1 MKLRFNKSDYNNLI
15 NNFSDEKPTQK
26 NCSVT
31 VCKVGYN
38 GFCSTDGTFKLLYVY
53 DGVDVYDI
61 DGSEFFIVKDG
72 KAILIIEPI
81 AFTSADELFD
91 YMLETGNVDLSG
103 IDPKIKETETDWYV
117 TSNEDV
123 LD

>member
-1 MKLRFNKSDYNNLI
+1 MKLRFNKDDYSTLI
-15 NNFSDEKPTQK
+15 TDFSDEYTTQK

-31 VCKVGYN
+31 VCKVGHN

-91 YMLETGNVDLSG
+91 YMIELNVDSDK
-103 IDPKIKETETDWYV
+103 IDPRIKETETDWYV
-117 TSNEDV
+117 TSREDII
-123 LD
+123 D